1 MTAEA
6 VMRTVGVLACATSLS
21 LLSTIF
27 AYATANVAN
36 LRWDGSFCA
45 ARECA
50 STVTL
55 FDPARVQR
63 TRIAALPSRA

>member
-27 AYATANVAN
+27 AYATVNAAS
-36 LRWDGSFCA
+36 LRWDGTFCA
-45 ARECA
+45 MQTCA
-50 STVTL
+50 SAVTL
-55 FDPARVQR
+55 FDPAKVQR

>member
-6 VMRTVGVLACATSLS
+6 VMRTVGVIACATSFS
-21 LLSTIF
+21 LLSTIL
-27 AYATANVAN
+27 AYATVNAAN

-45 ARECA
+45 TQSCTG
-50 STVTL
+50 TVTL